1 MTSEERKEYDK
12 KYRQQNKE
20 RIRKRNGK
28 YVKENKIRLKAYYAA
43 LKKDKENGNNNEIE
57 NYKYLIGKYRVL
69 DAIRMDKENKDEK
82 IKAWKEQ
89 NRNLE
94 VEAAKINKM
103 KQREFKKVTKYL
115 REEKIT
121 LEEVVYII
129 YVKQEIECM
138 KNKIESP
145 DYTLEELY
153 YKMINDDNFY
163 NLYHRWWYKSFRI
176 SLTPTAKLI
185 DTQKFGYT
193 LSNLEFTRYTKEKI
207 GINHLEDE
215 NIEPRKV
222 IIKTKGNKELS
233 YYKNMEELVESGF
246 DKKTVK
252 LCLEGKQAT
261 YKGYKW
267 DERYK
272 MFDKK
277 TLQYFD

>member
-1 MTSEERKEYDK
+1 MKWK
-12 KYRQQNKE
+12 KYKFQIEKYKE
-20 RIRKRNGK
+20 LDRMRMI
-28 YVKENKIRLKAYYAA
+28 KEKEINKI
-43 LKKDKENGNNNEIE
+43 KD
-57 NYKYLIGKYRVL
+57 
-69 DAIRMDKENKDEK
+69 
-82 IKAWKEQ
+82 WKEQ

-94 VEAAKINKM
+94 VEAARINKT

-121 LEEVVYII
+121 LEEIVYII

-153 YKMINDDNFY
+153 YKIINDNNFY

-176 SLTPTAKLI
+176 LLTPTAKLI
-185 DTQKFGYT
+185 DTQKLGYT

-207 GINHLEDE
+207 GINHLEDK

-246 DKKTVK
+246 NNKSIK

-261 YKGYKW
+261 YKRYRW